1 MKETEAINIDIK
13 NLKKIYS
20 LGNEDLEVLRDICIH
35 VDAGTS
41 TSIIGQSGCGKST
54 VLKIIAALEK
64 PSSGQVEFNGKEVT
78 KPSLDVGVLFQES
91 RLLPWYDVEK
101 NVDFG
106 LPRSVKKDER
116 KKLVQEYISLV
127 GLSGF
132 EHALPEQ
139 LSGGMK
145 KRVSIARTLINK
157 PHVLLLDEPFG
168 ALDAFTKIGLQNEL
182 RNICEKTTITT
193 ILVTH
198 DIEEAIFL
206 GSQVVIMTPK
216 PGVVKKVIPI
226 NIKGK
231 PQRTSEEFS
240 LYRKEI
246 FKEFFDMDDTN
257 IDNYY

>member
-1 MKETEAINIDIK
+1 MKETEAIGIEIK
-13 NLKKIYS
+13 NLKKVYS
-20 LGNEDLEVLRDICIH
+20 LGSGDLEVLRDISIH
-35 VDAGTS
+35 VEPGSS

-54 VLKIIAALEK
+54 LLKIIAALEK
-64 PSSGQVEFNGKEVT
+64 PSSGRVEFNGIEVT
-78 KPSLDVGVLFQES
+78 KPSVDVGVLFQES

-101 NVDFG
+101 NVDYG

-116 KKLVQEYISLV
+116 KKRVQEYIDLV

-157 PHVLLLDEPFG
+157 PHILLLDEPFG

-182 RNICEKTTITT
+182 RHICERTTITT

-206 GSQVVIMTPK
+206 GSQVIIMSPK
-216 PGVVKKVIPI
+216 PGIVQKVIPVRLE
-226 NIKGK
+226 GK
-231 PQRTSEEFS
+231 RNRTSEEFS
-240 LYRKEI
+240 VYRKEI
-246 FKEFFDMDDTN
+246 FKEFFDKNDSNFEFDF
-257 IDNYY
+257 